1 MNRVPLAVIGLFA
14 ALAGSSEY
22 LRCQKPVFEFPCRI
36 QPRFPLPEDVKYLR
50 VLDAPAPDSKND
62 QAGRSGQGGKPT
74 GSRGASQESE
84 VVRIEIDQS
93 GVDQQLGTAIR
104 ESLVRMGRGVEV
116 VHDRVANKRRQEEA
130 DVAKSGGGG
139 QGRASTLTE
148 DAFISISV
156 TASGE
161 IRPAPTTMVSK
172 WLKNKQTRN
181 ILVVC
186 RIDYSDWNGLNPYTY
201 HGTICLSELVTQ
213 GAMDGNSIGHLEPPP
228 SVVGRILKLHARRFA
243 AELVGFDGIWKEE
256 AMCDSLSHS
265 FEACE
270 AAQLLVQGRMEDAMQ
285 RSVERWQITRDSG
298 GEMLPDFS
306 AGCVAVLAYHAL
318 GREAAANSLLGNV
331 QRVATDLGLGSMLAD
346 DVGWIVS
353 AGAVVGGPVSAGL
366 PLDLLNEVA
375 ARAKARAS
383 VTGGNPDGDVSMA
396 VREIF
401 EEALRLY
408 LQGAKAGIGPQ
419 R

>member
-1 MNRVPLAVIGLFA
+1 
-14 ALAGSSEY
+14 
-22 LRCQKPVFEFPCRI
+22 
-36 QPRFPLPEDVKYLR
+36 
-50 VLDAPAPDSKND
+50 
-62 QAGRSGQGGKPT
+62 
-74 GSRGASQESE
+74 
-84 VVRIEIDQS
+84 
-93 GVDQQLGTAIR
+93 
-104 ESLVRMGRGVEV
+104 
-116 VHDRVANKRRQEEA
+116 
-130 DVAKSGGGG
+130 
-139 QGRASTLTE
+139 
-148 DAFISISV
+148 
-156 TASGE
+156 
-161 IRPAPTTMVSK
+161 
-172 WLKNKQTRN
+172 
-181 ILVVC
+181 
-186 RIDYSDWNGLNPYTY
+186 
-201 HGTICLSELVTQ
+201 
-213 GAMDGNSIGHLEPPP
+213 
-228 SVVGRILKLHARRFA
+228 
-243 AELVGFDGIWKEE
+243 
-256 AMCDSLSHS
+256 
-265 FEACE
+265 
-270 AAQLLVQGRMEDAMQ
+270 MQ